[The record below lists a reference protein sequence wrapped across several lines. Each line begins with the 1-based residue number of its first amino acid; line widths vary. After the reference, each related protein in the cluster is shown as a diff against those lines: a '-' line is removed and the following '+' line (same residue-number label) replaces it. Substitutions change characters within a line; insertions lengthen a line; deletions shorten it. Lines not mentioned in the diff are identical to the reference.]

1 MQRGV
6 LTKDQCGFLNYFVI
20 RAEKQ
25 IKQNKTRNKN
35 TNNYF
40 INAVLLLTKSYIK
53 VVGQLYWSAVLV
65 NFFFALYRPRQS

>member
-6 LTKDQCGFLNYFVI
+6 LTKDQCGFLNCFVI
-20 RAEKQ
+20 RAEKL

-40 INAVLLLTKSYIK
+40 INAVLLLTKSYVK
-53 VVGQLYWSAVLV
+53 VVGQLY
-65 NFFFALYRPRQS
+65 